1 MAHSPSLCAI
11 LCMAVGATQMGEDTL
26 SPRTVVS
33 VGVGQLEV
41 KKKRDGVRKCVTV
54 WQRV

>member
-11 LCMAVGATQMGEDTL
+11 LCMAVGATQIGEDTL

-33 VGVGQLEV
+33 GGGCVGERVNGGEKV
-41 KKKRDGVRKCVTV
+41 FGSVRE
-54 WQRV
+54 RI

>member
-1 MAHSPSLCAI
+1 
-11 LCMAVGATQMGEDTL
+11 MAVGATQIGEDTL

-33 VGVGQLEV
+33 VGVGELEV